1 MPLKASCRQWAGRE
15 APGSP
20 LLRPLP
26 SLLPAPPPRAKL
38 TSRLRVRPN
47 HTPLGGPKP
56 APASLSPRMRTPG
69 RTSPPATPH
78 LPTPLL
84 PPRPPNPREK
94 MGGSYAGR
102 VLGSSTLGMKGIAGE
117 PRSTRSFQ
125 GASVFN
131 KNSYLSTCTRLLALT
146 RRRERGGVQRLI
158 GHTAGVLGWRR

>member
-1 MPLKASCRQWAGRE
+1 MPLKASCRQWAGRA

-69 RTSPPATPH
+69 RPSPPATPR

-94 MGGSYAGR
+94 NGR
-102 VLGSSTLGMKGIAGE
+102 ELCGTRAWLQHFGNERNCRRAPEHPEFS
-117 PRSTRSFQ
+117 RSFCIQ
-125 GASVFN
+125 
-131 KNSYLSTCTRLLALT
+131 
-146 RRRERGGVQRLI
+146 
-158 GHTAGVLGWRR
+158 